1 MNVAPRE
8 LLAHLAELGTPPD
21 DGAAVL
27 RVSAGLR
34 DSLER
39 IERETLP
46 FIAAGGGE
54 IQFVFG
60 PYGRGKTHFLKAL
73 AQWASERG
81 CVTAYVDCQRPFESL
96 VETYRAIAAGMTP
109 PGTNNLFALTGITR
123 TIEARFTGLNATE
136 QRKII
141 AALKADRALS
151 PDFRNL
157 AVAYCT
163 EAVAGSG
170 DEDLA
175 DRLEA
180 LLANTPTRRVTMGP
194 LYREHPQLPRP
205 LGKLARRNASVWL
218 RSVLSLPQALGYNG
232 LVVLFDETEAALR
245 GIRPWSRLSRR
256 QQAHL
261 AHIRTFVDHMAT
273 GAFRG
278 CAIYYAVTEDF
289 IEVAGRNL
297 AALSQRIE
305 RVRLPELDGAS
316 NPRNPRAVWLDIDEL
331 TDPGPQ
337 DSRFFADLG
346 NRIIDIGLDAGLRP
360 SDAKSVADTLRRMG
374 MQYANDITEGRVREF
389 VKEAAALVA
398 GNVPPADNFG
408 RSV

>member
-1 MNVAPRE
+1 MDVAPLE
-8 LLAHLAELGTPPD
+8 LLAHLAGQGTPPD

-27 RVSAGLR
+27 RVSSGLR
-34 DSLER
+34 NSLQR

-46 FIAAGGGE
+46 FIAAGGSD

-109 PGTNNLFALTGITR
+109 PGTHKFFATSGITR
-123 TIEARFTGLNATE
+123 TLEARFTGLDTVAQ
-136 QRKII
+136 QRTI
-141 AALKADRALS
+141 ARLKADRALS

-163 EAVAGSG
+163 EAVVGGG

-180 LLANTPTRRVTMGP
+180 LLASTPTFRVTLGP

-205 LGKLARRNASVWL
+205 LGKLTRRNAAVWL
-218 RSVLSLPQALGYNG
+218 RSVLSLPQVLGYNG

-245 GIRPWSRLSRR
+245 STGRR

-278 CAIYYAVTEDF
+278 CAIYYAVTEEF
-289 IEVAGRNL
+289 IDIAGRNL
-297 AALSQRIE
+297 GALRQRIE
-305 RVRLPELDGAS
+305 RTQIPEVTRAS
-316 NPRNPRAVWLDIDEL
+316 NPRAVWVNIDEL
-331 TDPGPQ
+331 TDPDPQ
-337 DSRFFADLG
+337 DPRFFADLSE
-346 NRIIDIGLDAGLRP
+346 RIIRIGLEAGLCP
-360 SDAKSVADTLRRMG
+360 SDEESVVHSLKKIG
-374 MQYANDITEGRVREF
+374 NQYESSITEGRVREF
-389 VKEAAALVA
+389 VKAAAGLVA
-398 GNVPPADNFG
+398 QRVPTTNTQRG
-408 RSV
+408 SI

>member
-1 MNVAPRE
+1 MDVAPLE
-8 LLAHLAELGTPPD
+8 LLAHLAALGTPPD

-27 RVSAGLR
+27 AVSAGLR
-34 DSLER
+34 DSLNR

-109 PGTNNLFALTGITR
+109 PGTHKFFATSGVTR
-123 TIEARFTGLNATE
+123 TIEARFTGLNDIE
-136 QRKII
+136 QRAVI
-141 AALKADRALS
+141 ASLKADRALS
-151 PDFRNL
+151 PEFRNL

-163 EAVAGSG
+163 EAVAGGGG
-170 DEDLA
+170 DGLA

-180 LLANTPTRRVTMGP
+180 LLANTPTFRVTLGT

-205 LGKLARRNASVWL
+205 LGKLARRNAAAWL
-218 RSVLSLPQALGYNG
+218 RSVLSLPQVLGYNG
-232 LVVLFDETEAALR
+232 LVVLFDETEAAL
-245 GIRPWSRLSRR
+245 GSIRPRSSLSRR

-261 AHIRTFVDHMAT
+261 AHIRTLVDHMAT

-278 CAIYYAVTEDF
+278 CAIYYAVTEEF
-289 IEVAGRNL
+289 IDIAGRNL
-297 AALSQRIE
+297 GALSQRIE
-305 RVRLPELDGAS
+305 RARLPELNGAS
-316 NPRNPRAVWLDIDEL
+316 NPRAVWVNIDEL
-331 TDPGPQ
+331 TEPGPQ
-337 DSRFFADLG
+337 DPRFFADLSD
-346 NRIIDIGLDAGLRP
+346 RIIEIGLAAGLRC
-360 SDAKSVADTLRRMG
+360 SDAGPVAHSLKEIGSR
-374 MQYANDITEGRVREF
+374 YASYITEGRVREF

-398 GNVPPADNFG
+398 RNVTPADTQG
-408 RSV
+408 RPT

>member
-1 MNVAPRE
+1 MEVAPLE
-8 LLAHLAELGTPPD
+8 LLAHLAALGTPPD

-27 RVSAGLR
+27 RVSAGLQ
-34 DSLER
+34 DSLKR

-109 PGTNNLFALTGITR
+109 PGTHRFFATTGITK
-123 TIEARFTGLNATE
+123 TIEARLTDLDAIE
-136 QRKII
+136 QQRVIGR
-141 AALKADRALS
+141 LKADRALS

-157 AVAYCT
+157 AVAYCK
-163 EAVAGSG
+163 EAVAGGS
-170 DEDLA
+170 EDLA
-175 DRLEA
+175 ERLEA
-180 LLANTPTRRVTMGP
+180 LLANTLTFRVTLDT

-205 LGKLARRNASVWL
+205 LGKLARRNAAVWL
-218 RSVLSLPQALGYNG
+218 RSALSLPQVLGYNG

-245 GIRPWSRLSRR
+245 SNRRR

-261 AHIRTFVDHMAT
+261 AHIRTFVDHMAI

-278 CAIYYAVTEDF
+278 CAIYYAVTEEF
-289 IEVAGRNL
+289 IEIAGRNL
-297 AALSQRIE
+297 GALSQRIE
-305 RVRLPELDGAS
+305 RVRLPETDGAS
-316 NPRNPRAVWLDIDEL
+316 NPRAVWVNIDEL

-337 DSRFFADLG
+337 DLRFFADLS
-346 NRIIDIGLDAGLRP
+346 NRIINIGLEAGLRH
-360 SDAKSVADTLRRMG
+360 SDTGDLANSLRQVGSR
-374 MQYANDITEGRVREF
+374 YAGYITEGRVREF

-398 GNVPPADNFG
+398 QKVAPSGT
-408 RSV
+408 